1 MKLTN
6 HIDGW
11 LYVGIGLCTALTNSF
26 TTEAAAK
33 FVDPVT
39 LFYFNAYLSALN
51 AALLAAKMYRST
63 AYGDV
68 KAQQRIETQF
78 ITKPPTN

>member
-1 MKLTN
+1 MKHT
-6 HIDGW
+6 DGW
-11 LYVGIGLCTALTNSF
+11 LYVGIGVCTALTNSF

-33 FVDPVT
+33 FIEPLF

-51 AALLAAKMYRST
+51 AGLLAAKMYRST

-68 KAQQRIETQF
+68 KAKQDTQF
-78 ITKPPTN
+78 IPKP